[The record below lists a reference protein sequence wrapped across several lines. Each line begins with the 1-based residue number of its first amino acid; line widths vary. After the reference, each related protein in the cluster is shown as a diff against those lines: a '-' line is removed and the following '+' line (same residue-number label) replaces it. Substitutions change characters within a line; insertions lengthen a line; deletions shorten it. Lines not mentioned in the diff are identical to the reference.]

1 MRIIPRSPF
10 GVSAKHDHMVVRAL
24 LLQPYILTQKPLI
37 MRQITYDAIRA
48 FENGYNFKRGNTR
61 VIVGH
66 DGVEYSVR
74 LLLHGNLIAER
85 TSNGVYIQDGG
96 WQSNTTKERL
106 NGLSGVNIV
115 QRNWVWYLNGEAWN
129 GGFIRVN

>member
-37 MRQITYDAIRA
+37 MRKITQDAIRA
-48 FENGYNFKRGNTR
+48 FRIRQPFKRGNTQ
-61 VIVGH
+61 VKVL
-66 DGVEYSVR
+66 DNSVA
-74 LLLHGNLIAER
+74 LYLHGNMIAEYAAD
-85 TSNGVYIQDGG
+85 GALYINDGG

-106 NGLSGVNIV
+106 NGLPNVFV
-115 QRNWVWYLNGEAWN
+115 YQRNFEWFLNGERWT
-129 GGFIRVN
+129 GDWILVE